1 MTMNAITDRV
11 EVSVAGGDL
20 GLSFID
26 GEPTVIDVEPVSVKR
41 PGILRRAVRAVK
53 TRIALGLIRALFA
66 LRRVDALLSGRRVA
80 AVTYAKRTHRAHTY
94 RPRHAARRTWYAR
107 QRSTSEYTRA
117 RREQAKEDEL
127 RYPPEFISWVDN
139 FIETLREEQNVMH
152 ARERGRH
159 FICS

>member
-1 MTMNAITDRV
+1 MNTITDQV
-11 EVSVAGGDL
+11 EVPVASGDL
-20 GLSFID
+20 GLMFID
-26 GEPTVIDVEPVSVKR
+26 GESTTVIDVESVTVKQ
-41 PGILRRAVRAVK
+41 PGILRRAVRVIK

-66 LRRVDALLSGRRVA
+66 LKRVAARLTGRRVA
-80 AVTYAKRTHRAHTY
+80 AVTYVKRTHQAHVY

-117 RREQAKEDEL
+117 RRDQAKEDEL

-139 FIETLREEQNVMH
+139 FIETLREEQDVMH
-152 ARERGRH
+152 SQERGRH